1 MLSIVQELL
10 ISIWATFVEMAPY
23 LLLGL
28 TFAGILHVVFSK
40 DLIVRHLGRNSIG
53 SVIKAAVL
61 GVPLPLCSCGVIPTA
76 LSLRKSKASHGA
88 VMSFLISTPQT
99 GVDSII
105 ATYGMLGPV
114 FAVFRP
120 IAALVMGA
128 VGGIVA
134 RFAAH
139 GDRDSGEL
147 QTNGGTFEC
156 AVCDETDEHR
166 HGLLEKLRAM
176 VTYAYGTFLDDISL
190 QLVVGIVISGII
202 SYAIP
207 DGFFAKYVNSE
218 LLGMVM
224 VIVAGIPLYVC
235 ATASIPIAAALM
247 MKGLSPGVA
256 FVFLAVGPAT
266 NAATIALVGSKLGKR
281 FVSIYLSVMVI
292 GSVLAGLALNAT
304 FRLLRGGLPSMPA
317 MMHDHGEVSPFMQ
330 VWVYLFSAILGLSLL
345 RKLFPVFW
353 YRHVAS
359 HFRRTLPEPAAEDGV
374 LTVGIEG
381 MTCSHCVAHV
391 KEAIEGLDGVE
402 HAEVNLNAKSARVVG
417 DVDPD
422 EVKRAVGDAGYRV
435 M

>member
-1 MLSIVQELL
+1 MLSVAHDLL
-10 ISIWATFVEMAPY
+10 LSIWATFVEMAPY

-28 TFAGILHVVFSK
+28 TFAGILHVLFSK
-40 DLIVRHLGRNSIG
+40 DFIVKHLGRNSIG

-120 IAALVMGA
+120 IAALIMGA
-128 VGGIVA
+128 VGGLVA
-134 RFAAH
+134 RFASG
-139 GDRDSGEL
+139 GDGEGDAE
-147 QTNGGTFEC
+147 QTNGGGVEC
-156 AVCDETDEHR
+156 AVCGDTAEHR
-166 HGLLEKLRAM
+166 HGPLEKVRAM

-190 QLVVGIVISGII
+190 QLVIGIVISGII

-218 LLGMVM
+218 LVGMVA
-224 VIVAGIPLYVC
+224 VIIAGIPLYVC

-266 NAATIALVGSKLGKR
+266 NAATIALVSSKLGRR
-281 FVSIYLSVMVI
+281 FVSMYVSVMVI

-304 FRLLRGGLPSMPA
+304 FRLLHGELPARPA
-317 MMHDHGEVSPFMQ
+317 MMHDQGEASPFMQ
-330 VWVYLFSAILGLSLL
+330 VWVYLFLGILGLSLV

-353 YRHVAS
+353 YRRVAS
-359 HFRRTLPEPAAEDGV
+359 RFGPTLAEPEAEPGV

-391 KEAIEGLDGVE
+391 KEAIEGLEGVE
-402 HAEVNLNAKSARVVG
+402 RADVSLNARSARVVG
-417 DVDPD
+417 DVSPE
-422 EVKRAVGDAGYRV
+422 EVKRAVREAGYRA